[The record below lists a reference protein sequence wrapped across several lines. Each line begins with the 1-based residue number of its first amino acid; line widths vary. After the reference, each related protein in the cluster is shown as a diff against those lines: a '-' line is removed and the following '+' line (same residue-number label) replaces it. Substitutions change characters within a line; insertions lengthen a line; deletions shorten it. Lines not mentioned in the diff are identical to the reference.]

1 MASGSMVWFSC
12 CVTRAAPTKR
22 PRIDR
27 TMIGSPTNFRHTAHV
42 GSNDVSE
49 NTNCLSS
56 IQMQMSTK
64 GGYDH
69 ASPVDVR
76 LKVTDVQSS

>member
-27 TMIGSPTNFRHTAHV
+27 TMIGSPSNFRHTAHV
-42 GSNDVSE
+42 GSNDVTE
-49 NTNCLSS
+49 NTNCVITIFDANTSA
-56 IQMQMSTK
+56 TK
-64 GGYDH
+64 
-69 ASPVDVR
+69 ADVGIPEVAVIAR
-76 LKVTDVQSS
+76 